1 MCGFQADRL
10 TPIKPGEPGWS
21 GFAQRASETGPWM
34 KHDLVQLAREI
45 NTFCARLND
54 GLTAVAV
61 LLGLVVVTVGVFRAH
76 TFVPQMAA
84 MVQVD
89 DNPASPMVER

>member
-1 MCGFQADRL
+1 
-10 TPIKPGEPGWS
+10 
-21 GFAQRASETGPWM
+21 M
-34 KHDLVQLAREI
+34 KHDLVQFAREI

-61 LLGLVVVTVGVFRAH
+61 LLGLVVVTVGVFRVHQFA
-76 TFVPQMAA
+76 PPMAA

-89 DNPASPMVER
+89 DNPAASPVVER